1 MSIDSFKS
9 VHDRCIEVGEC
20 WIWAG
25 RLNPANYP
33 MASHQGVNVLVRRR
47 VFEMANDWVPDGRGT
62 VVTDTCGERACCNPE
77 HLRAASRSSVV
88 KAAAK
93 RVNQQATYG
102 RRLAAKVNSP
112 GGVKLSLAIA
122 REIRS
127 DDRNCVQ
134 IARTL
139 GVSASAVQ
147 KIRQGKI
154 WRETANGASVFG
166 WRPAA

>member
-20 WIWAG
+20 WIWVG

-47 VFEMANDWVPDGRGT
+47 VFEMTKDWVPDGRGT
-62 VVTDTCGERACCNPE
+62 VVAATCNERACCNPE
-77 HLRAASRSSVV
+77 HLRAASRSSVF

-122 REIRS
+122 REIRA
-127 DDRNCVQ
+127 DERNCVQ